1 MRQFD
6 LKNNWLDLEGKP
18 LAGRVSFC
26 KLHTTDLENIY
37 DVSGNVLDN
46 PIFTNTI
53 GQLVQQVFLK
63 DRTDYTVRFEQYV
76 GNGDMMTDPDGWL
89 FQYSCDALWDTFGIE
104 VDSTTFQ
111 LVDNIADLRLLDP
124 ALVTTRDERKVVIL
138 GGYHVIGD
146 KPQVT
151 YVWNPTSIESD
162 NGGSVI
168 KVATIAT
175 GRWELVNTF
184 GVDGV
189 DVRHFGVF
197 GEDSA
202 EDAGDTMSLMLG
214 YANDYANSIGLPL
227 YFPAI
232 DGLTWYKVNSLNI
245 YGAIFANETRVFGNS
260 ETSSVITV
268 VDPDTNLDV
277 YESETYGARFT
288 IAGKEVHTSW
298 ATNAVHATFAPTYRL
313 VIDSAFTSIYRAWT
327 GIIVDVLET
336 VGGCYFTDCIIN
348 SNGKLTDRTRL
359 KTCKVTER
367 MFNTSTDFATVEVF
381 SDDEINLDDF
391 KSVANWLTLIGQIFS
406 GGEIDFKGRTVNSSC
421 ELNVGQPTDYLNAK
435 FDGFAV
441 KQSTVSF
448 KDCTGTITTGT
459 GNGLVSIA
467 VVDSTL
473 NITDFTVGVIQAFGA
488 NRSTVAFNTAAS
500 FTNVA
505 LNYSV
510 FAASAYRPITNFS
523 MANSTLNSAITVN
536 GSCICENSNISGQI
550 ATSAAGF
557 SFIGCRFNAPHV
569 INVVMLLT
577 KVVGAWVDN
586 VGTVENPVQFNVTTG
601 SLLADDSAHEYSYS
615 GNTGT
620 FLPTTAEFDV
630 YFGPTDIDNSRSG
643 SYDIAT
649 LGRCTI
655 YIKDSKDIIMAYP
668 WPNSA
673 EHNVFHI
680 GSETKYEMT
689 INTQIDYQTFTTNRL
704 RIGVVLVKDYVG
716 DRPNANWLAGYLHLP
731 IVGRLDNNNPTAI
744 AALFRVS
751 IKVVKGQVLVDPVG

>member
-26 KLHTTDLENIY
+26 KLHTTELENIY

-76 GNGDMMTDPDGWL
+76 GNGDMMTDPEGWL

-232 DGLTWYKVNSLNI
+232 DGLTWYKVNNLNI
-245 YGAIFANETRVFGNS
+245 YGAIFAKETRVFGNS
-260 ETSSVITV
+260 GTSSVITV

-298 ATNAVHATFAPTYRL
+298 ATNALHATFAPTYRL

-406 GGEIDFKGRTVNSSC
+406 GGEIDFKGRTVDSTC
-421 ELNVGQPTDYLNAK
+421 EFNVTQATDYINAK

-441 KQSTVSF
+441 KQSTVTF
-448 KDCTGTITTGT
+448 TDCTGTITTGT
-459 GNGLVSIA
+459 GNGLISIA
-467 VVDSTL
+467 VVDSIL
-473 NITDFTVGVIQAFGA
+473 NITDYTVGLIQAFGA
-488 NRSTVAFNTAAS
+488 TRSTVAFNTAAS
-500 FTNVA
+500 FTTVV

-550 ATSAAGF
+550 VTSAVGF
-557 SFIGCRFNAPHV
+557 SFIGCRFNSPHV

-630 YFGPTDIDNSRSG
+630 DFDQAHIDQYSTG
-643 SYDIAT
+643 SYEMAS
-649 LGRCTI
+649 LERCSV
-655 YIKDSKDIIMAYP
+655 YVKNDKDIIMAYP
-668 WPNSA
+668 WPASA

-680 GSETKYEMT
+680 GSETKYRIKICYMIVFT
-689 INTQIDYQTFTTNRL
+689 TFTTNRIL
-704 RIGVVLVKDYVG
+704 DTGMVLLDKVG
-716 DRPNANWLAGYLHLP
+716 DVPNAQWIREYLHFP
-731 IVGRLDNNNPTAI
+731 ISGRLDNNVPTVTYAS
-744 AALFRVS
+744 FRVELS
-751 IKVVKGQVLVDPVG
+751 KTNGNVITGTFG